1 MMETY
6 YCGHQ
11 SVGLLIG
18 YTMLRVDL
26 LPTFKAGERCMVIFS
41 LLPHHYIMQNIAV
54 KRPLVQK
61 ILVRRQ
67 EMK

>member
-1 MMETY
+1 
-6 YCGHQ
+6 
-11 SVGLLIG
+11 
-18 YTMLRVDL
+18 MLRVDL